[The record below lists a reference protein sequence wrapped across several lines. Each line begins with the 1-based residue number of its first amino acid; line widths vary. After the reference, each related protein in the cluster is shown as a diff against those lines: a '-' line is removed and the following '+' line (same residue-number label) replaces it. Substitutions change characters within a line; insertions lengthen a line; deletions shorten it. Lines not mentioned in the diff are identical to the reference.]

1 MRITRIAALPDNTPV
16 GVDVGITSPGKIII
30 QNTGAFDILIG
41 QDRSDVLAATAG
53 SAYLTLPAGV
63 MLVFDVGPEIGF
75 LGQRQ
80 MWWFSSDGGQ
90 STLEVAVFG
99 VDQ

>member
-1 MRITRIAALPDNTPV
+1 MRIVRIAALPDNTPV

-30 QNTGAFDILIG
+30 QNTGTFDILIG
-41 QDRSDVLAATAG
+41 QDRSDVLAATAVN
-53 SAYLTLPAGV
+53 YLTLPAGV
-63 MLVFDVGPEIGF
+63 MLVFDVGPEIGY

-80 MWWFSSDGGQ
+80 MWWFAADGGQ

>member
-1 MRITRIAALPDNTPV
+1 MRITRIAALADNTPV
-16 GVDVGITSPGKIII
+16 GIDVGITSPGKILI
-30 QNTGAFDILIG
+30 QNTGTFPILIG

-53 SAYLTLPAGV
+53 NAYLTLQAGV
-63 MLVFDVGPEIGF
+63 LLVFDVGPEIGY

-80 MWWFSSDGGQ
+80 MWWFASSGGQ
-90 STLEVAVFG
+90 SSLEVAVFG

>member
-30 QNTGAFDILIG
+30 QNTGSFDILIG
-41 QDRSDVLAATAG
+41 QDRSDVLAATAVN
-53 SAYLTLPAGV
+53 YLTLPAGV
-63 MLVFDVGPEIGF
+63 MLVFDVGPEIGY

-80 MWWFSSDGGQ
+80 MWWFAADGGQ

>member
-1 MRITRIAALPDNTPV
+1 MRIVRIATLVADTPV
-16 GVDVGITSPGKIII
+16 GLDMGMMSPGKVIV
-30 QNTGAFDILIG
+30 QNTGAGDIAIG
-41 QDRSDVLAATAG
+41 QDRSDVLVATG
-53 SAYLTLPAGV
+53 VNYLTLPAGV
-63 MLVFDVGPEIGF
+63 MLVFDCGPEIGF

-80 MWWFSSDGGQ
+80 MWWFAASGGD

>member
-1 MRITRIAALPDNTPV
+1 MRIVRIAALADNTPV

-41 QDRSDVLAATAG
+41 QDRSDVLAATAVN
-53 SAYLTLPAGV
+53 YLTLPAGV
-63 MLVFDVGPEIGF
+63 MLVFDVGPEIGY

>member
-30 QNTGAFDILIG
+30 QNTGSFDILIG
-41 QDRSDVLAATAG
+41 QDRSDVLAATAVNF
-53 SAYLTLPAGV
+53 LTLPAGV
-63 MLVFDVGPEIGF
+63 MLVFDVGPEIGY

-80 MWWFSSDGGQ
+80 MWWFAADGGQ

>member
-1 MRITRIAALPDNTPV
+1 MRITRIGTLTADTPT
-16 GVDVGITSPGKIII
+16 GIDVGITSPGKIII
-30 QNTGAFDILIG
+30 QNTGANPILIG

-53 SAYLTLPAGV
+53 NAYLTLPAGV
-63 MLVFDVGPEIGF
+63 MLVFDCGPEIGF

-80 MWWFSSDGGQ
+80 MWWFAASGGD

>member
-1 MRITRIAALPDNTPV
+1 MRIVRIAALADNTPV

-41 QDRSDVLAATAG
+41 QDRSDVLAATAVN
-53 SAYLTLPAGV
+53 YLTLPAGV
-63 MLVFDVGPEIGF
+63 MLVFDVGPEIGY

-80 MWWFSSDGGQ
+80 MWWFAADGGQ

>member
-1 MRITRIAALPDNTPV
+1 MRIVRIAALADNTPV

-41 QDRSDVLAATAG
+41 QDRSDVLAATAVN
-53 SAYLTLPAGV
+53 YLTLPAGV
-63 MLVFDVGPEIGF
+63 MLVCDGGPEIGY

-80 MWWFSSDGGQ
+80 MWWFAADGGQ

>member
-1 MRITRIAALPDNTPV
+1 MADNTPV

-41 QDRSDVLAATAG
+41 QDRSDVLAATAVN
-53 SAYLTLPAGV
+53 YLTLPAGV
-63 MLVFDVGPEIGF
+63 MLVFDVGPEIGY

>member
-1 MRITRIAALPDNTPV
+1 MRIVRIAALPDNTPV

-41 QDRSDVLAATAG
+41 QDRSDVLAATAVN
-53 SAYLTLPAGV
+53 YLTLPAGV
-63 MLVFDVGPEIGF
+63 MLVFDVGPEIGY

-80 MWWFSSDGGQ
+80 MWWFAADGGQ

>member
-1 MRITRIAALPDNTPV
+1 MRIVRIAALPDNTPV

-41 QDRSDVLAATAG
+41 QDRSDVLAATA
-53 SAYLTLPAGV
+53 ANYLTLPAGV
-63 MLVFDVGPEIGF
+63 MLVFDVGPEIGY

-80 MWWFSSDGGQ
+80 MWWFAADGGQ

>member
-1 MRITRIAALPDNTPV
+1 MRIVRIAALADNTPV

-41 QDRSDVLAATAG
+41 QDRSDVLAATAVN
-53 SAYLTLPAGV
+53 YLTLPAGV
-63 MLVFDVGPEIGF
+63 MLVFDVGPEIGY

-99 VDQ
+99 VDE